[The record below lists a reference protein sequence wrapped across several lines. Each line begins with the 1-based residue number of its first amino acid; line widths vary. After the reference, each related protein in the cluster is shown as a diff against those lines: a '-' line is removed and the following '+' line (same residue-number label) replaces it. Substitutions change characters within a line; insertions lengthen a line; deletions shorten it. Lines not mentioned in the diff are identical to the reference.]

1 MTWAGTPGV
10 FVGVVIPKSEGQLA
24 KIREYEG
31 EGIVV
36 RYDVLRCIHAA
47 ECVDGLRA
55 VFDPD
60 RRPWVDATAAP
71 PDEIANVITRCPSG
85 ALNYQRIGGGEAE
98 TAPAEN
104 VIRVEANGPLY
115 LRGQVEIN
123 DDQGRVVR
131 ADTRVAL
138 CRCGASEN
146 KPFCD
151 NSHRRISFKG

>member
-1 MTWAGTPGV
+1 V
-10 FVGVVIPKSEGQLA
+10 S

-31 EGIVV
+31 PGIVI

-60 RRPWVDATAAP
+60 RRPWVDATAASA
-71 PDEIANVITRCPSG
+71 DEIATTVARCPSG
-85 ALNYQRIGGGEAE
+85 ALHFARTAGGEDE
-98 TAPAEN
+98 SAPAEG

-115 LRGQVEIN
+115 VRGQLAIT
-123 DDQGRVVR
+123 DDQGRVVCT
-131 ADTRVAL
+131 DSRVAL

-151 NSHRRISFKG
+151 NSHRRVGFEG